1 MINRI
6 LQKITMGIA
15 AGGLLTFIALT
26 VIKFTHVKS
35 TVDVIWLYMLASL
48 ILGVYFSLASF
59 IFEIDSWSPLKQT
72 IIHFL
77 LTIGGFFLIAIPI
90 GWIPF
95 HFGTITFGIIIFTVM
110 YMLNWASFY
119 FYYKKVADKMNKQL
133 HTNK

>member
-6 LQKITMGIA
+6 LQKTTMGIA
-15 AGGLLTFIALT
+15 AGGLFTFIALT
-26 VIKFTHVKS
+26 MIKFTHIES
-35 TVDVIWLYMLASL
+35 TVDVIWLYMFASL
-48 ILGVYFSLASF
+48 ILGVYFGLSSF
-59 IFEIDSWSPLKQT
+59 IFEIEAWSPLKQT

-90 GWIPF
+90 GWIPLRF
-95 HFGTITFGIIIFTVM
+95 DTITVGIIIFSVI
-110 YMLNWASFY
+110 YMLNWTSFY